1 MKSLTQG
8 IAACALAALLLG
20 ATGCQREYT
29 REQRQ
34 NKAIDLANK
43 AEILYRQGEYYQA
56 KDLYMESLDW
66 WELPKA
72 FHGLGNCYLSMG
84 QYSRAAYFFRQ
95 ASASNPNNELFAS
108 LAQYATARAR
118 GEDIAPP
125 AMTEPPT
132 VVAAATPGDTHT
144 AVVEPVDQPSMPSPM
159 AESAPVA
166 AKPDTTPKAAAPMA
180 TPRPS
185 VKETPAV
192 VETPAPAKT
201 PKPEPTPAAAQPMET
216 SKAVAMAATPRPPV
230 KETPV
235 VVETPAPT
243 KTPKPEPT
251 PTAAQPM
258 ETPKAVAMAA
268 TPRPPVKETPVV
280 VETPAPAKTA
290 KPEPTP
296 VAAIPT
302 ETPKA
307 VIAAPPTQA
316 QVMPVVVDTAA
327 PPAQSI
333 EETMETVTPHT
344 PAPGTTPLPAPE
356 ETVPPPPPPPVVI
369 GEPAPKMSAD
379 QIRDLYPSLPETA
392 EAPTSA
398 AAPADAPKPP
408 ASRAAEP
415 VKPMPSATEIHAA
428 LFSAPETP
436 AAADP
441 TAPKPRKEILLESPE
456 FYMQQAQSFRERG
469 LLAEALQEL
478 YEAKFL
484 APDKLDI
491 QLEIVKVL
499 QDMKRED
506 RAYQELE
513 RLRKRFP
520 HSPEIPYRLG
530 NVHLGREEYAQA
542 VEFYKEALRV
552 APDFSKAYNNLGV
565 VYMKTARY
573 KEAANAFDQTL
584 ALEPDNES
592 AHLNLGLIYEQQLKD
607 PARAR
612 YHYRRYVAL
621 GGKRA
626 SEVEQWIKDL
636 PAAET
641 P

>member
-216 SKAVAMAATPRPPV
+216 S
-230 KETPV
+230 
-235 VVETPAPT
+235 
-243 KTPKPEPT
+243 
-251 PTAAQPM
+251 
-258 ETPKAVAMAA
+258 KAVAMAA